1 MQLTVLILYSVVL
14 LVLGLW
20 IGRRVDATG
29 TFFVANRQL
38 GPVLLFSTVLA
49 ANIGAGSTVGAAGIG
64 YSKGLSGLWW
74 VGSAGVGT
82 LLLGLWVGPKIWRL
96 AQEHDL
102 YTAGDFLEHRYGQS
116 VRATAAILL
125 WLGTLAILAGQLIAL
140 SWILN
145 VVAGVPKA
153 VGCLI
158 GGGVMTVY
166 FAAGGLLTSAW
177 VNLVQ
182 LVVLVVGF
190 AVALPWA
197 LADVGGWSAIAGAVA
212 ADQQVAATYFDFWG
226 GSSSWTYLALL
237 VPAFMVSPGL
247 LQKVYGARDVRTI
260 RIGVG
265 ASALALMA
273 FAAVPPV
280 LGMIARVYDPNLANG
295 ELALPLVLTAGL
307 PLALGSIGLAAVF
320 SAEMSSADAI
330 LFMLATSLSKDLY
343 KRFVNPEADDRQVL
357 KVARLAA
364 VVGGVLGVALAIVLP
379 SVIGSLSIFYSL
391 LGVSLF
397 VPVVVGLQSRRIGT
411 PEAISAMAG
420 GVAILVA
427 ARLSPWKEW
436 TGASGWVASL
446 SPNTWG
452 LIASLL
458 VCAVVVLL
466 RSSRTAANRTQ

>member
-1 MQLTVLILYSVVL
+1 MQLTVLIAYSVVL

-20 IGRRVDATG
+20 IGRRVETTG
-29 TFFVANRQL
+29 TFFVAGRKL
-38 GPVLLFSTVLA
+38 GPILLFSTVLA
-49 ANIGAGSTVGAAGIG
+49 ANIGAGSTVGAAGLG
-64 YSKGLSGLWW
+64 YSQGLRGIWW
-74 VGSAGVGT
+74 VGSAGIGT
-82 LLLGLWVGPKIWRL
+82 LLLALWIGPKIWRL
-96 AQEHDL
+96 AREHEL
-102 YTAGDFLEHRYGQS
+102 YTVGDFLEFRYGKV
-116 VRATAAILL
+116 VRATVAILL

-145 VVAGVPKA
+145 VVAEVPKA

-197 LADVGGWSAIAGAVA
+197 LTNAGGWAAVA
-212 ADQQVAATYFDFWG
+212 AAVPAGTPLSETYFDFWG

-247 LQKVYGARDVRTI
+247 LQKIYGARDEKTI
-260 RIGVG
+260 RFGVG
-265 ASALALMA
+265 ASAFALMA

-280 LGMIARVYDPNLANG
+280 LGMIARVYDPSLANG
-295 ELALPLVLTAGL
+295 ELALPMVLTVGL
-307 PLALGSIGLAAVF
+307 PVAVGSIGLAAVF

-343 KRFVNPEADDRQVL
+343 KRFVKPDADDRQVL
-357 KVARLAA
+357 KVARIAA
-364 VVGGVLGVALAIVLP
+364 VVGGGLGVALAIVLP

-411 PEAISAMAG
+411 PEALAAIGA
-420 GVAILVA
+420 GVAVLVA
-427 ARLSPWKEW
+427 LRLAPWREW
-436 TGASGWVASL
+436 SGAGWIGSL

-452 LIASLL
+452 LIASVL
-458 VCAVVVLL
+458 VCGVVLL
-466 RSSRTAANRTQ
+466 LRWSRTSKA